1 MITSSVALGR
11 IAVFTTLSLTSAFAA
26 PLSIGTASARGAIQI
41 DGLNVNGNA
50 SLFDGSLVETGEAT
64 TTLHIDKGIA
74 LKLGAG
80 SRGKIFHDRLI
91 LEKGDGE
98 FTNLGAFQVEANTV
112 KVSSDDAAA
121 RGVIHMKDSR
131 TVEIASLSGGFDVK
145 SQSGLLLAKVLP
157 GRSLAFTFQEGGAA
171 APTSVTGMLTKT
183 NGLYFLTVQ
192 GTGVIYQVTGRNL
205 DHFVGK
211 SVSITGTLD
220 PSATPARPASAV
232 IVLTSSSKVAA
243 IGLGA
248 GAATATGM
256 ALGTKLIIAGVIVA
270 AATGT
275 GVGIY
280 EARKSSPAASPQ

>member
-1 MITSSVALGR
+1 MITSSAVLGR
-11 IAVFTTLSLTSAFAA
+11 VAVFTAVSLTCTFAA
-26 PLSIGTASARGAIQI
+26 PLSIGTASARGAIQV
-41 DGLNVNGNA
+41 DGSSVNGNA
-50 SLFDGSLVETGEAT
+50 SLFDGSLIETGEVA
-64 TTLHIDKGIA
+64 TTLHIEKGIA
-74 LKLGAG
+74 VKLGAD
-80 SRGKIFHDRLI
+80 SRGKVFHDRLV
-91 LEKGDGE
+91 LEKGESE
-98 FTNLGAFQVEANTV
+98 FTNLGAFQLEANTV
-112 KVSSDDAAA
+112 RVSSVDSSA
-121 RGVIHMKDSR
+121 RGVIHMKDSK
-131 TVEIASLSGGFDVK
+131 TVEIAALSGGFDVK
-145 SQSGLLLAKVLP
+145 SQSGFLLGKVLP

-192 GTGVIYQVTGRNL
+192 GTGVIYQITGKDL

-211 SVSITGTLD
+211 NVRLTGTLD

-280 EARKSSPAASPQ
+280 EARKSNSTASPQ